1 MIFMKYKKR
10 ITIFLAILIACFQ
23 SIAQISIIN
32 INVQPFNISPDAL
45 LNVGILNNG
54 DVQKV
59 QLIAQLSGANGDIL
73 MSAKSNI
80 FVLQKGINPGLNN
93 ERKVLSFEYS
103 GNSQAAYVKSTKNL
117 PSGRYK
123 VCATILIA
131 NGSDKLDDFCDEIEA
146 EFNQYLYL
154 VNPFDNDTIESPN
167 PVLAWT
173 HGEPFSILSQ
183 GEFYRMVVTEIKVD
197 QKAEDAI
204 TVNSPVMVKN
214 YLKEHQ
220 IFYPYDAKELK
231 PNSKYAWQVQKISD
245 GVVIN
250 KTEAWTFFT
259 KPTEEKKS
267 LKYVVVKSEL
277 DGSFYTAYNGEVFFK
292 FSEEYRT
299 QSNLNF
305 TLLDKKSEQI
315 DVKLINDNVVDDKQS
330 GNLIKRSGD
339 NQYMLNLDY
348 KKLPSGF
355 YTLIILNEKK
365 EKFYLKIFLP
375 K

>member
-1 MIFMKYKKR
+1 MKYRKR
-10 ITIFLAILIACFQ
+10 ITVFFAIMIAGFQ
-23 SIAQISIIN
+23 SIAQINIIN

-54 DVQKV
+54 DIQKV
-59 QLIAQLSGANGDIL
+59 QLITQLAGANGDVI
-73 MSAKSNI
+73 MSAKSNV
-80 FVLQKGINPGLNN
+80 FDLQKGMNPGLNS
-93 ERKVLSFEYS
+93 ERKVLTFEFS
-103 GNSQAAYVKSTKNL
+103 GSSQAAYVRSTKNL

-123 VCATILIA
+123 ICATLLVS

-154 VNPFDNDTIESPN
+154 VNPFDNDTIETLN
-167 PVLAWT
+167 PILSWT
-173 HGEPFSILSQ
+173 HGEPFSILNQ
-183 GEFYRMVVTEIKVD
+183 GEFYRMVVTEIKMD
-197 QKAEDAI
+197 QKAEDAV
-204 TVNSPVMVKN
+204 TVNSPLMVKN

-220 IFYPYDAKELK
+220 IIYPYDAKELK
-231 PNSKYAWQVQKISD
+231 QNSKYAWQVQKISD

-259 KPTEEKKS
+259 KPTEEKRS
-267 LKYVVVKSEL
+267 LKYVAVKNEL

-299 QSNLNF
+299 QSGLNF
-305 TLLDKKSEQI
+305 TLIDKKSQPIE
-315 DVKLINDNVVDDKQS
+315 VKLTNDDISDDKQN

-339 NQYMLNLDY
+339 NQYMLSLDS

-355 YTLIILNEKK
+355 YTLVILNEKK